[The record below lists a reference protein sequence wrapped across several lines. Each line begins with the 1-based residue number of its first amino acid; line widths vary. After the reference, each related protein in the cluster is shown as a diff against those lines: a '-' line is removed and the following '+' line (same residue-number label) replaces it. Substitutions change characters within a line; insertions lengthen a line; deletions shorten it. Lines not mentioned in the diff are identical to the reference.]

1 MSFPARRC
9 PAVEAAQGGL
19 HPESPITCRL
29 EERLAMQNTIMMSP
43 CGNGKTAP
51 CIQGGLKQGTAHVG
65 D

>member
-1 MSFPARRC
+1 
-9 PAVEAAQGGL
+9 
-19 HPESPITCRL
+19 
-29 EERLAMQNTIMMSP
+29 MQNTIMMSP